1 MLRSFK
7 LSKCT
12 IANMNKLCTAC
23 YFYVNTAL
31 HRHLL
36 LRYARVYVG
45 KTITVLSL
53 MLRTKGRLPQP
64 IDVSQQQLTSA
75 EQFAAAEAKWSLYH
89 HQDKY
94 KDMNSILR
102 QLMDYDDTVT
112 HSSNFMSMQFTHELL
127 VNTYGMTDYATVMP
141 HQPPQ
146 DLVTIQTECSVR
158 ADSITLQQFR
168 TMVYNCLHNAVVY
181 HSSAASVKPVQLI
194 ADVASE
200 LLVLFNTAF
209 TALVNRL
216 QPQNAA
222 AVRLSSLVLSAATLI
237 ITPSPLLQHWQ
248 HQLLTHSYPS
258 YLGTAFFDTNTA
270 QPLPDAQQLAQ
281 YSVVVTTLQRLTQQ
295 RRVWQR
301 SPLSKILF
309 QRMVIDEGHSLGKGG
324 LTDYLDVALKVEA
337 QCRWLITGTPT
348 PDTTLDAALKNVK
361 NLLHFLRA
369 HHYTDGYTEH
379 VRKLFSGSSGSVG
392 YSRLYDVLSLLMVRH
407 TKAVIADTVP
417 APLKETVLLELSPIE
432 AQAYD
437 SIVAF
442 VQINILLTYEMQGK
456 TSGFQDSILSK
467 YLPIL
472 SLLYGAIC
480 S

>member
-1 MLRSFK
+1 MHT
-7 LSKCT
+7 C
-12 IANMNKLCTAC
+12 I
-23 YFYVNTAL
+23 
-31 HRHLL
+31 
-36 LRYARVYVG
+36 G
-45 KTITVLSL
+45 KTITILSL

-64 IDVSQQQLTSA
+64 IDVSQQRLTVD
-75 EQFAAAEAKWSLYH
+75 ERLAAAEAKWALYH
-89 HQDKY
+89 SQDKY
-94 KDMNSILR
+94 RDMNSILR
-102 QLMDYDDTVT
+102 QLMDHDDEVT
-112 HSSNFMSMQFTHELL
+112 NSSNFMSMQFTHELL
-127 VNTYGMTDYATVMP
+127 VNRYGMTDYTTVMP

-146 DLVTIQTECSVR
+146 DLVTIQTECSDR
-158 ADSITLQQFR
+158 ASSITLQQFKN
-168 TMVYNCLHNAVVY
+168 MVCNCLLNAVVY
-181 HSSAASVKPVQLI
+181 HSSATCVKPVQLI
-194 ADVASE
+194 ADVANE
-200 LLVLFNTAF
+200 LLVIFNTAF

-216 QPQNAA
+216 KPPNAA
-222 AVRLSSLVLSAATLI
+222 AVRLSSLVLSSATLI

-248 HQLLTHSYPS
+248 HQLLTHSHPS
-258 YLGTAFFDTNTA
+258 FLGAAYFDTNTA
-270 QPLPDAQQLAQ
+270 QPLPDAHELAS
-281 YSVVVTTLQRLTQQ
+281 YSVIVTTLQRLTQQ
-295 RRVWQR
+295 RKVWHT

-369 HHYTDGYTEH
+369 DHYTDGYTEH
-379 VRKLFSGSSGSVG
+379 IRKLFTGSGSAG
-392 YSRLYDVLSLLMVRH
+392 YTRLYDVLSLLMVRH

-442 VQINILLTYEMQGK
+442 VQINILLTYEMKGK

-467 YLPIL
+467 YL
-472 SLLYGAIC
+472 LLYY
-480 S
+480 SY